1 MFSLDLPQVYF
12 VNQKKLKGK
21 LGKGKTFLLFHAD
34 LLQMTKQTWGKSMA
48 TFTLL
53 RFHFYPF
60 LLMKTLSIHIAPFSN
75 RYAMK
80 TIGVHIA
87 PAKRC
92 CLSPFQ
98 NKAFC

>member
-1 MFSLDLPQVYF
+1 MVIHSVTLSTNIMDTIYVSLNGKISAVILF
-12 VNQKKLKGK
+12 VSIG
-21 LGKGKTFLLFHAD
+21 TFHAR
-34 LLQMTKQTWGKSMA
+34 LLAVLWPKA

-53 RFHFYPF
+53 RFSFYPF
-60 LLMKTLSIHIAPFSN
+60 LSMKTLPVHIAPFSN

-92 CLSPFQ
+92 C
-98 NKAFC
+98 

>member
-1 MFSLDLPQVYF
+1 MR
-12 VNQKKLKGK
+12 
-21 LGKGKTFLLFHAD
+21 
-34 LLQMTKQTWGKSMA
+34 TKSSQCVSNRAVDGTTKA

-53 RFHFYPF
+53 GFHFYPF
-60 LLMKTLSIHIAPFSN
+60 LLMKTLPVHIAPFSN

-92 CLSPFQ
+92 C
-98 NKAFC
+98 

>member
-1 MFSLDLPQVYF
+1 MPTNISGSAASKYINGNVLEAKECGAKPDSHGVS
-12 VNQKKLKGK
+12 VV
-21 LGKGKTFLLFHAD
+21 TVSSCR
-34 LLQMTKQTWGKSMA
+34 KSKA
-48 TFTLL
+48 TLTLL

-60 LLMKTLSIHIAPFSN
+60 LLMKTLPVHIAPFSN

-92 CLSPFQ
+92 C
-98 NKAFC
+98 

>member
-1 MFSLDLPQVYF
+1 MSFKADIDKCLQLFSRGGCQDS
-12 VNQKKLKGK
+12 
-21 LGKGKTFLLFHAD
+21 
-34 LLQMTKQTWGKSMA
+34 WA

-60 LLMKTLSIHIAPFSN
+60 LLTKTLPVHIAPFSN

-87 PAKRC
+87 LAKRC
-92 CLSPFQ
+92 C
-98 NKAFC
+98 